1 MAYPQYYLPFAQQ
14 MQPTNYNQPVNQPV
28 QSAPQIQNG
37 GLMIARSVE
46 DAQRYPVAPG
56 TCVTFKIENEK
67 MICEKIM
74 GFSNLEQ
81 PVFKKYRLEEIVDE
95 PTQEEET
102 YALKSDLE
110 SLQNHIAELEK
121 KYGNLE
127 ELDKKIDALRKTRV
141 TKPQE
146 VTNNA

>member
-1 MAYPQYYLPFAQQ
+1 MNNPYMMYPNQFIPYQNQQ
-14 MQPTNYNQPVNQPV
+14 NQINQLN
-28 QSAPQIQNG
+28 QAPQIQNG

-127 ELDKKIDALRKTRV
+127 ELDKKIDALRRTRV
-141 TKPQE
+141 AKPQE
-146 VTNNA
+146 VVNNA

>member
-1 MAYPQYYLPFAQQ
+1 MNNPYMMYPNQYIPYQNQQ
-14 MQPTNYNQPVNQPV
+14 NQMNQLN
-28 QSAPQIQNG
+28 QTPQIQNG

-81 PVFKKYRLEEIVDE
+81 PAFKKYRLEEIVDE
-95 PTQEEET
+95 PTQDEQT

-110 SLQNHIAELEK
+110 SLQNHLAELEK

-127 ELDKKIDALRKTRV
+127 ELGKKIDALRMAKV
-141 TKPQE
+141 AKPQE
-146 VTNNA
+146 VVSNA

>member
-1 MAYPQYYLPFAQQ
+1 MNNPYMMYPNQFVPYQNQQ
-14 MQPTNYNQPVNQPV
+14 NQINQLN
-28 QSAPQIQNG
+28 QTPQIQNG
-37 GLMIARSVE
+37 GLMIARSIE

-110 SLQNHIAELEK
+110 SLQNHLAELEK

-127 ELDKKIDALRKTRV
+127 ELDRKIETLRRTKV
-141 TKPQE
+141 IAKPQE
-146 VTNNA
+146 VTANA